1 MRDIL
6 SGKTAKVAIVDMDG
20 VLHVVGD
27 PRGLLYEIRIALG
40 RQPVRW
46 FNRRT
51 PEEIGAGVRL
61 TFDDVVTTPFQW
73 ELAPMIWRTAAEC
86 ERAYN
91 GHTREH
97 MLAENHQGDLPLC
110 L

>member
-1 MRDIL
+1 MSNML
-6 SGKTAKVAIVDMDG
+6 SRKTGTVAIVDYDG

-51 PEEIGAGVRL
+51 PEEIGAGARL
-61 TFDDVVTTPFQW
+61 TFDVAPPFQW
-73 ELAPMIWRTAAEC
+73 ELAPLIWRTAAEC
-86 ERAYN
+86 ERAYS
-91 GHTREH
+91 GHNREH